1 MLSYLK
7 QFTLTDA
14 GERMCVSHWGV
25 SLKSGITEVKITQNQ
40 RDVLELMTKWDVA
53 IVFWRVIW
61 IMLGGVS
68 SPENV

>member
-40 RDVLELMTKWDVA
+40 SDVLELMTK
-53 IVFWRVIW
+53 
-61 IMLGGVS
+61 
-68 SPENV
+68 